1 MPGQRFLD
9 RKNIFHVE
17 AILRVLVLIRRILP
31 FEKNQFLLA
40 IFIVGNIYDATLNME
55 KEITGSKLS
64 EHRAFSGPYFP
75 AFGLNLDTFHAV
87 NYAFIHELSRKC
99 QTLLKGVIP
108 FFSTF

>member
-17 AILRVLVLIRRILP
+17 AILRVLLLIRRILP

-75 AFGLNLDTFHAV
+75 AFGLNTEKTPTLFGH
-87 NYAFIHELSRKC
+87 FSRSELCIYS
-99 QTLLKGVIP
+99 
-108 FFSTF
+108 